1 MCLISQTANLGAQ
14 EQGLQ
19 DAEISGEVRFAER
32 RKEEAGAWAFPYSS
46 IFAELS
52 CIIS

>member
-19 DAEISGEVRFAER
+19 DGELSGEVRFAER
-32 RKEEAGAWAFPYSS
+32 RKEEAGAWAFSLFLHLCRTLLYY
-46 IFAELS
+46 
-52 CIIS
+52 